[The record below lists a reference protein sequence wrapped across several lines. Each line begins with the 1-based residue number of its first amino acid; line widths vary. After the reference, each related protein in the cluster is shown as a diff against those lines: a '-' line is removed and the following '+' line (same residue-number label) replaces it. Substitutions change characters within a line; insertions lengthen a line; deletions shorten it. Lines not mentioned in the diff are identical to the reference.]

1 MEIILNNQSK
11 EIREQCSLQQMLND
25 MLGEKQKGVAVA
37 VNNNVVPKTS
47 WSNHQ
52 LTHKDNVLIIKAT
65 QGG

>member
-1 MEIILNNQSK
+1 MEILLNNQLK

-37 VNNNVVPKTS
+37 VNNNVVPKAS
-47 WSNHQ
+47 WSNHK